1 MGDPAFVAPLRDE
14 LAKWLAAIENVD
26 AQIGEL
32 QHRRGE
38 LAAKA
43 EAARLLLGGGT
54 LRSLSLAEAGR
65 LVRAAEGSKAP
76 PAGDTPAPVPL
87 TAAITRVMADG
98 RIRTP
103 AEIRRD
109 VAATGRTDATLTTRN
124 GHFYS
129 LLREMVDTGTLLKDG
144 DRYRGAAAAKASA
157 RPTDGAATSDVTARI
172 MGDPPPG
179 RSALEQARASGC

>member
-1 MGDPAFVAPLRDE
+1 MGDPAFVAPLKDE
-14 LAKWLAAIENVD
+14 LAKWLAAIEDVD
-26 AQIGEL
+26 AQVCEL
-32 QHRRGE
+32 QHRRDE
-38 LAAKA
+38 LAAKS
-43 EAARLLLGGGT
+43 EAARLLLGGGM
-54 LRSLSLAEAGR
+54 LRS

-87 TAAITRVMADG
+87 TAAITRVMHDG

-129 LLREMVDTGTLLKDG
+129 LLREMVDQGALLKDG
-144 DRYRGAAAAKASA
+144 DRYRDAAAAKASA
-157 RPTDGAATSDVTARI
+157 RPGDGADIGDVTARV

-179 RSALEQARASGC
+179 RSALAQRG